1 MTKRGSD
8 LPFALPATTS
18 AARARARRIDDAL
31 AKAHP
36 DAHCEL
42 QWQEP
47 HELLFATILSAQCTD
62 VAVNRATMGLFAAFR
77 TVNDY
82 AQASP
87 EAIGEHIKTIG
98 LRRNKAKFLHRA
110 AQQLMQDHQ
119 GQVPQEIEALVALPG
134 VARKTANVVLGNAFG
149 INVGVVVDTHVS
161 RLSTRFGLTTE
172 TTPLGIEKDLM
183 ALFPRERWCMLSH
196 RMIFHGRRVCKARYG
211 ICHGDSICRRYCSV
225 TASVE

>member
-8 LPFALPATTS
+8 LPFVLPATTS

-42 QWQEP
+42 KWQEP

-62 VAVNRATMGLFAAFR
+62 VAVNRATIGLFSAFPE
-77 TVNDY
+77 VNDY

-87 EAIGEHIKTIG
+87 EAIGQHIRTIG
-98 LRRNKAKFLHRA
+98 LHRNKAKFLYRA

-119 GQVPQEIEALVALPG
+119 GEVPQEIESLVALPG

-161 RLSTRFGLTTE
+161 RLSTRFGLTSAA
-172 TTPLGIEKDLM
+172 TPLGIEKDLM

-196 RMIFHGRRVCKARYG
+196 RMIFHGRRVCKAR
-211 ICHGDSICRRYCSV
+211 HGLCSEDSICRRYCSEA
-225 TASVE
+225 ASVE